1 MKYLLLSC
9 VMILSHL
16 IPAQKLGLS
25 DYDKPELLLKLEAY
39 EKQGGSF
46 KSLGFDELNDKS
58 FVSDIPIDV
67 VPFATAEHFH
77 IGFLS
82 DFGRIKDLSQA
93 PIVLINS
100 APFEK
105 VYTVALVAENLE
117 TFLALVC
124 KAETVHLIDYL
135 ENREYMTGADYDEML
150 YDMEHGSL
158 GGQSSVSKEEWMQ
171 NLRTDRKNAIEYI
184 SMQIG
189 DVQIDS
195 ISPYLDNLKAQ
206 RMADITIETV
216 DELGIVYQQERQPI
230 KPFNYENEITLD
242 MVKEYLSAASQAERL
257 KFYRDATT
265 NLTYQS
271 GDTYLFDRMDKAD
284 VKELKKIMYE
294 YLSRDG
300 YDYEAR
306 VLKKFY
312 K

>member
-1 MKYLLLSC
+1 MKYLLISSLL
-9 VMILSHL
+9 ILSHL

-39 EKQGGSF
+39 EKQGGTF
-46 KSLGFDELNDKS
+46 KSLGFDELNDKG
-58 FVSDIPIDV
+58 FVSDIPLDV
-67 VPFATAEHFH
+67 VPFASAAYFH
-77 IGFLS
+77 IGFLT
-82 DFGRIKDLSQA
+82 DFGRITDLSQA
-93 PIVLINS
+93 PIVLISS

-105 VYTVALVAENLE
+105 VYSVALVAENLE

-171 NLRTDRKNAIEYI
+171 NLRTNRQNAIQYI
-184 SMQIG
+184 SLQIG
-189 DVQIDS
+189 DVQLDS
-195 ISPYLDNLKAQ
+195 ISQYLDNLKAQ
-206 RMADITIETV
+206 RMADIIIETV
-216 DELGIVYQQERQPI
+216 DELGIVYQGADQSVN
-230 KPFNYENEITLD
+230 PFNYEGEITPES
-242 MVKEYLSAASQAERL
+242 VKEYLSQATQAERL

-284 VKELKKIMYE
+284 IKELKKIMYD

-306 VLKKFY
+306 ILKKFY